1 MNRSLPTRRLPAR
14 PDAEQLKHQAKDLLK
29 NFAAGDAEGVA
40 EVRKHYRDVAAGTF
54 ALHDAQLVIAR
65 AYGFE
70 SWPKL
75 KAYVDGVNVHLLTNA
90 VRAGNV
96 DEVRSIL
103 RVRPELVNV
112 VIAWNNEHTALHYAV
127 LQRMP
132 EMVRV
137 LMQNGANARAG
148 ISPRNEATTAIAIAT
163 ERGYDEIAG
172 IIREEEARRV
182 DPVPQP
188 EYPRARDAHEPTRE
202 AVKNGNVEFLLA
214 LHAEGRLVAPQDDD
228 GWLLKVAA
236 RYDRPDMLELLLDWG
251 LDPDAKVRVESE
263 GVEEIA
269 FSWGMPL
276 YECARYGKHTMAEM
290 LLKRGADPNGRVYA
304 SGTPLS
310 EAFGR
315 QDERMI
321 ALLESYGGQPN
332 PSMAGL
338 YRRKDL
344 AIRMLEKYG
353 DAVLPDDGFGGGK
366 VAEQLVAAA
375 ARGGDAEILKL
386 ALERVDIPAGDPRWN
401 GLLSA
406 PLGFWNHWIGP
417 WCHPEWD
424 RTTYLSCF
432 RMILEQTGPPNGRL
446 RFGTTILHEI
456 VTMAD
461 HTTAEERVAFA
472 EAALDAG
479 ARMDMRDDLLEST
492 PLGWACR
499 WGRVELVKLFLVRG
513 APVVEPDA
521 EPWAQPRAWARK
533 KDHTEISALLEG
545 GAR

>member
-1 MNRSLPTRRLPAR
+1 MNRSVPTRRLPER
-14 PDAEQLKHQAKDLLK
+14 PDLEQLKRQAKELQRTS
-29 NFAAGDAEGVA
+29 GCV
-40 EVRKHYRDVAAGTF
+40 
-54 ALHDAQLVIAR
+54 LHEAQLELAR
-65 AYGFE
+65 SYGFA

-75 KAYVDGVNVHLLTNA
+75 RAYVHGVNIQLLTDA

-96 DEVRSIL
+96 DDVRAIL

-127 LQRMP
+127 LERMP

-137 LMQNGANARAG
+137 LMEHGANARAG

-163 ERGYDEIAG
+163 EREYNEILE
-172 IIREEEARRV
+172 IIRDAEARRV
-182 DPVPQP
+182 HPAPEP
-188 EYPRARDAHEPTRE
+188 EYPRAPDAHEDTRE
-202 AVKNGNVEFLLA
+202 AVRRGDVEFLRA
-214 LHAEGRLVAPQDDD
+214 LHATGKLVAPQDDD

-236 RYDRPDMLELLLDWG
+236 ESDRPDMLELLLDWG
-251 LDPDAKVRVESE
+251 LDPDARVRVESE

-276 YECARYGKHTMAEM
+276 YECARYGKHEMAEM
-290 LLKRGADPNGRVYA
+290 LLKRGADANGRVYA

-310 EAFGR
+310 EAYGQ

-321 ALLESYGGQPN
+321 ALLESYGGEPN

-344 AIRMLEKYG
+344 AVRMLEKYG
-353 DAVLPDDGFGGGK
+353 DAVLPDDGFSGGK
-366 VAEQLVAAA
+366 VAEQLLGAA

-386 ALERVDIPAGDPRWN
+386 ALERVDIPQGDPRWN
-401 GLLSA
+401 GILSA

-424 RTTYLSCF
+424 RTTYLACF
-432 RMILEQTGPPNGRL
+432 RMILERTGPPNGRL
-446 RFGTTILHEI
+446 RFGATILHEI
-456 VTMAD
+456 VTMGS

-479 ARMDMRDDLLEST
+479 ARMDLRDELLKST
-492 PLGWACR
+492 PLGWGCR
-499 WGRVELVKLFLVRG
+499 WGRVELVKLFLARG
-513 APVVEPDA
+513 AKAMEPDA
-521 EPWAQPRAWARK
+521 EPWAQPSAWARK
-533 KDHTEISALLEG
+533 KNHTEISALLAG